1 MRFAFA
7 FAGINKQA
15 ELLMGMSCLLQIDN
29 STLLN
34 AAFFGTNSS
43 GTTKP
48 PFIVSGLLG
57 IGLRSADG
65 TPADSIPP
73 NSMHA
78 LLPLSSLYNTSQ
90 PLFCV
95 EVRFSDLDLTPL
107 HCCVL
112 EASVGAIHPPDECA
126 YHGPCME
133 CMKSCTALAQECQQM
148 IEWQEHDAR
157 FNFTRHT

>member
-1 MRFAFA
+1 
-7 FAGINKQA
+7 
-15 ELLMGMSCLLQIDN
+15 MSFLVQIDN

-43 GTTKP
+43 GTSKLP
-48 PFIVSGLLG
+48 VIVSGLLS

-78 LLPLSSLYNTSQ
+78 LLPLSSLYNASQ

-95 EVRFSDLDLTPL
+95 EVRCTDLDL
-107 HCCVL
+107 
-112 EASVGAIHPPDECA
+112 
-126 YHGPCME
+126 
-133 CMKSCTALAQECQQM
+133 
-148 IEWQEHDAR
+148 
-157 FNFTRHT
+157 